1 MAFISDNLKTA
12 QLTVAL
18 AAPGAIGTAPLTVDI
33 ASTIAVNYTGTANG
47 VITVPTPTDIQAG
60 DRVSI
65 LNVGSQPFVLNGDSI
80 PVGYF
85 AELRWSGT
93 AWIYQDGG
101 RNAGVSVPIAA
112 VPAGVLNVTH
122 NLAMPTGQFSSV
134 IVKAYNTLGN
144 EIVFR
149 RNKAGDT
156 ANVVSFSVP
165 SAITTNLPITFDIIP
180 LA

>member
-18 AAPGAIGTAPLTVDI
+18 AAPGTIGTAALTVDI
-33 ASTIAVNYTGTANG
+33 ASSIAVNYTGTANG
-47 VITVPTPTDIQAG
+47 VVTVPTPTDVQAG

-65 LNVGSQPFVLNGDSI
+65 LNVGTQPFSLNGDSI

-101 RNAGVSVPIAA
+101 RNAGISVPVAA

-122 NLAMPTGQFSSV
+122 NLAMPTGAFSSV
-134 IVKAYNTLGN
+134 IVRAYNTIGN
-144 EIVFR
+144 EVIFR

-165 SAITTNLPITFDIIP
+165 SAITTNLPITFNIIP